1 MGPRQTP
8 HPADIPVLRVRT
20 EDGREYRFAEA
31 FKVGRGDECAVRVHD
46 AQVSRQ
52 HLGVDFEGGAWV
64 FRDLH
69 SGNGVFLD
77 GQKVSTAPI
86 EGSVTLL
93 LGADGPTMTL
103 EVEGARSTR
112 STPPPAPTVQ
122 APARETVLLS
132 TYAQR
137 YFGSA
142 QDDEPVGRRTMM
154 IRRAFQDIRK
164 RERRRYTWV
173 VAILAALGLAA
184 GGYALYGHRQM
195 ARQRTVALD
204 LFYAMKSLD
213 LDIANLERLV
223 AQSGNVQ
230 GQEQVKRYLERRR
243 DMERTYDSFLA
254 GLNLYDRPLSEQER
268 LILRVTRLLGEC
280 EIAAPPDYINEV
292 MSYIQKWQ
300 SSQRFVNAVAVARE
314 KGYTKPIVNEFLG
327 QNLPPQFFYL
337 AMQESNFDPFASGP
351 PTSWGIAKGMWQFI
365 PDTARRYGLNVGPL
379 EGVPQADAA
388 DDRHK
393 WDRATVAAARYIK
406 DIYSTDA
413 QASGLLVMASYNWG
427 EGRVIRLIRSLSPN
441 PRDRNFWTLLDRY
454 RNQVPKQTYDYVFYI
469 VAAAVIGENPR
480 LFGIPVDPPLGFL
493 EGLTAQLTM
502 ASPAAR

>member
-1 MGPRQTP
+1 MGSRQTP
-8 HPADIPVLRVRT
+8 DPRAVPVLRVRT
-20 EDGREYRFAEA
+20 EDGRDYRFAEA
-31 FKVGRGDECAVRVHD
+31 FKVGRSDDCAVRIHD

-52 HLGVDFEGGAWV
+52 HLAVDFEEGRWV
-64 FRDLH
+64 VRDLH
-69 SGNGVFLD
+69 SGNGVFVD
-77 GQKVSTAPI
+77 GEKVTTCPV
-86 EGSVTLL
+86 EGRASLS
-93 LGADGPTMTL
+93 LGADGPGLIL
-103 EVEGARSTR
+103 EVEGAPQTR
-112 STPPPAPTVQ
+112 PPAPPAPTIQ

-132 TYAQR
+132 RYAER
-137 YFGSA
+137 YFGSGE
-142 QDDEPVGRRTMM
+142 DDGPVGRQTMM
-154 IRRAFQDIRK
+154 IRRAFHKVRT

-173 VAILAALGLAA
+173 VALLAAVGLVA
-184 GGYALYGHRQM
+184 GGYAWYGHRQM
-195 ARQRTVALD
+195 AQQRTVALD

-230 GQEQVKRYLERRR
+230 GQDQVKRYLERRR
-243 DMERTYDSFLA
+243 DMEKTYDSFLA

-292 MSYIQKWQ
+292 MSYIQQWQ
-300 SSQRFVNAVAVARE
+300 SSQRFVRAVSVAQQN
-314 KGYTKPIVNEFLG
+314 GYTKRIVDEFLG
-327 QNLPPQFFYL
+327 QNLAPQFFYL

-365 PDTARRYGLNVGPL
+365 PDTARRYGLSVGPL
-379 EGVPQADAA
+379 EGVPQPDAA

-406 DIYSTDA
+406 DIYATDA

-441 PRDRNFWTLLDRY
+441 PRDRNFWTLLARY
-454 RNQVPKQTYDYVFYI
+454 RNQVPKQTYDYVFNI

-480 LFGIPVDPPLGFL
+480 LFGIQADPPLGFL
-493 EGLTAQLTM
+493 EHLN
-502 ASPAAR
+502 AAR